1 MIKPRCMITVDVE
14 AMPMRAGSN
23 HVDTLKSRRRGI
35 RYWKNNGYCG

>member
-23 HVDTLKSRRRGI
+23 HVDTLIYGK
-35 RYWKNNGYCG
+35 